1 MRRLIVF
8 LALILAAPA
17 AAFDTQAGRLE
28 ILDGDR
34 EFTGKRLAVG
44 GQILPLPGDPD
55 LAFLEERFGD
65 WVLILVSQGGNACN
79 GSYVWFHARPGDLRF
94 SPDFGTCAEAYDV
107 RERDG
112 VLAVTMARI
121 DPGRPPVTYLW
132 DGARIAEQDA
142 PRRASGMTPGD
153 GPEFWIGRYPFELIE
168 AADYQDRLAAIMDA
182 QTLTEA
188 DRLIDLSSPFR
199 VEGGWIVARGCV
211 KFACEAERG
220 AVAVSRADGRVIVAL
235 TSPQDGPRLYGD
247 PGGAVPETFTALLA
261 ERK

>member
-1 MRRLIVF
+1 MRRLIVV

-17 AAFDTQAGRLE
+17 AAFDTRAGRLE
-28 ILDGDR
+28 IVDGASGER
-34 EFTGKRLAVG
+34 ALVAG
-44 GQILPLPGDPD
+44 GEVLSLPTKPF
-55 LAFLEERFGD
+55 LAFLDEQIGD

-79 GSYVWFHARPGDLRF
+79 GHYVWFHAAPDDLRF

-112 VLAVTMARI
+112 VLAVTMARV

-132 DGARIAEQDA
+132 DGARLTQEDA
-142 PRRASGMTPGD
+142 PRPASGMVPGD

-168 AADYQDRLAAIMDA
+168 AADYQDRLAAMMA
-182 QTLTEA
+182 PEALVEA

-199 VEGGWIVARGCV
+199 LEGDWIVGTGCV
-211 KFACEAERG
+211 KFACQSARG

-235 TSPQDGPRLYGD
+235 TSPEQGARLYGN
-247 PGGAVPETFTALLA
+247 PGGPLPETITALLA
-261 ERK
+261 GQ